1 MSCLEKPGEDD
12 EELVFCQGLADA
24 VTLAF
29 RGSFTT
35 AVLFARIYI
44 MRSIFVLKIK

>member
-35 AVLFARIYI
+35 GDFLARFYI
-44 MRSIFVLKIK
+44 IRSIFVLKIK